1 MGPTTASHLQ
11 YGLRR
16 TQSQCTQYP
25 DAEMNRDQPLL
36 LTATA
41 FDSEPSSPVP
51 NAQSNEEDTL
61 SGPQPVID
69 LTAGVNTVEPETGTK
84 SPERMPKQ

>member
-1 MGPTTASHLQ
+1 
-11 YGLRR
+11 
-16 TQSQCTQYP
+16 
-25 DAEMNRDQPLL
+25 MNSDQPLL

-61 SGPQPVID
+61 SGPLPVID
-69 LTAGVNTVEPETGTK
+69 LTADINTVEPETGAQERGTK